1 MNNYF
6 RLEIVTHKLQ
16 PEIRLGRRRILF
28 SILVLWSVEIYI
40 LMKGIM
46 IHNQSRTKN
55 YFLNDDTISLPKL
68 VTKQTTVIP
77 ATPRPRA
84 RPRRR

>member
-16 PEIRLGRRRILF
+16 LEIWLGRRRILH

-46 IHNQSRTKN
+46 IHNQSRTKEL
-55 YFLNDDTISLPKL
+55 FFE
-68 VTKQTTVIP
+68 
-77 ATPRPRA
+77 
-84 RPRRR
+84 